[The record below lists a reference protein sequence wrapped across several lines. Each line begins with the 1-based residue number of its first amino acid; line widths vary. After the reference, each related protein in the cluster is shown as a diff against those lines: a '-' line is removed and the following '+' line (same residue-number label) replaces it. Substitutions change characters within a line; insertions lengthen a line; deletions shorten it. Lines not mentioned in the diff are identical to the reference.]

1 MITFRSGLL
10 SFAFSLVFVLAP
22 PCVCSATE
30 SLIEDEI
37 ADERLPASDE
47 NLTPSKDHPSLFVN
61 GQGELVDDLGTIIRL
76 SENKNICIKCHY
88 GKHEKIVVAWDKS
101 KHSRKKVFC
110 VKCHGG
116 NPDGTTLKEAKGE
129 KTTNFIHI
137 KESMLKA
144 SGDVVKELAFDYCG
158 QCHGDKYRD
167 WEAGI
172 HGKRTGFWNGEKEY
186 WVCIRC
192 HDPHNPKFKKRVP
205 RPRPL
210 RPEELVSIKPRAVA
224 AKNNKPGK

>member
-1 MITFRSGLL
+1 MIAFRFGV
-10 SFAFSLVFVLAP
+10 SLFVLALFFALAP
-22 PCVCSATE
+22 PRAFSAME
-30 SLIEDEI
+30 SLIQDEI
-37 ADERLPASDE
+37 AEEQLPASDE
-47 NLTPSKDHPSLFVN
+47 NLTLSKDHPGLFTN

-116 NPDGTTLKEAKGE
+116 NPDGTTLKEAKDE
-129 KTTNFIHI
+129 KTTNFMHI

-158 QCHGDKYRD
+158 QCHGEKYKD

-172 HGKRTGFWNGEKEY
+172 HGKRTGSWNGEKEY

-205 RPRPL
+205 KARPL
-210 RPEELVSIKPRAVA
+210 RPKERIFLKPDAVG
-224 AKNNKPGK
+224 AKNNKFGK

>member
-1 MITFRSGLL
+1 
-10 SFAFSLVFVLAP
+10 V
-22 PCVCSATE
+22 

-37 ADERLPASDE
+37 ADEQLPANDE
-47 NLTPSKDHPSLFVN
+47 NLTPSKDHPGLFVN
-61 GQGELVDDLGTIIRL
+61 GQGEIVDDLGTIIRL

-88 GKHEKIVVAWDKS
+88 SKHEKIVVAWDKS
-101 KHSRKKVFC
+101 KHSRKKVLC

-116 NPDGTTLKEAKGE
+116 NPDGTTLKEAKDE
-129 KTTNFIHI
+129 KTTNFKHI

-205 RPRPL
+205 KPRPL